1 MVKVKYDKDKKEWIE
16 LEKGSKEGIY
26 LDGFL
31 KKRLDNVLYIQSKD
45 WDCCFV
51 IDGVEGSGKST
62 LGFICSYYLNP
73 NLSLDNIAID
83 GNDALK
89 KLEKLPDKSLLM
101 VDEGALM
108 FSSKDA
114 MKREQKKLIQVI
126 SVIRQK
132 NMVLII
138 VLPSYFELNK
148 YLAVHRS
155 RFLLHV
161 YSTADLERGRFAYFG
176 TKKKRVL
183 YELGRKNNYSYGR
196 PRSDFVGRFK
206 IFDPFGKE
214 YKELKRKSLL
224 STFQPERSTR
234 EESTRG
240 QRNELIKLIY
250 EKKWLSQTKIAE
262 YLSMRGY
269 QSDKTNISLICL
281 GKGG

>member
-1 MVKVKYDKDKKEWIE
+1 MVKLKYDDKKKEWIE
-16 LEKGSKEGIY
+16 LEKGSRDGIY

-31 KKRLDNVLYIQSKD
+31 KKRLDNVLFIQSKD
-45 WDCCFV
+45 WDCCFI

-73 NLSLDNIAID
+73 KLTLENIAID

-89 KLEKLPDKSLLM
+89 KLQSLPDKSLLM
-101 VDEGALM
+101 IDEGALM

-132 NMVLII
+132 NMILII

-161 YSTADLERGRFAYFG
+161 YSTANLERGRFAYFG
-176 TKKKRVL
+176 TKKKRGL
-183 YELGRKNNYSYGR
+183 YELGRKNNYSYTR
-196 PRSDFVGRFK
+196 PRSDFVGRFRE
-206 IFDPFGKE
+206 FNPFGKA
-214 YKELKRKSLL
+214 YKDLKRKSLL

-240 QRNELIKLIY
+240 QRNALIRLIY
-250 EKKWLSQTKIAE
+250 EKKLLTQGKIAE
-262 YLSMRGY
+262 YLSIRGY
-269 QSDKTNISLICL
+269 PTDKTNISLICL
-281 GKGG
+281 GKAA